1 MKADVQN
8 TKAELTIT
16 AKLGSDA
23 DRRDFLERLAD
34 ILEVEA
40 GSEIKF
46 KLYFLSTEDLQR
58 AKSTIAQKLYRR
70 APGIEVKFNTK
81 IEDTVLREK
90 KQPEATPLERALD
103 EDLYNTDEE
112 DFELEE
118 EYS

>member
-90 KQPEATPLERALD
+90 KHEATPLERALD